1 MPSEPPED
9 RASTPQSQ
17 SRSKQERIR
26 DNQRRSRARR
36 QEYLA
41 DLEKRLSECQITCRD
56 ADIQRAAFIELQIEN
71 TRLREL
77 LSLAGVNDQ
86 FVEHYVSQ
94 AVAQSTQFPQE
105 ANPALR
111 QLKPKIAAIDPNRML
126 SSNASGGVGGSS
138 SSNVNNVFQP
148 SSASAS
154 ASTSA
159 SAPPRRHSHNVMS
172 STPAMTI
179 PDQTMTTP
187 ATSYSNVSSFVPPQ
201 SDMSSPATFD
211 WLYQQSPLMQT
222 QSTVESYLCDA
233 FGMPVR
239 RSSRPADDSTVLC
252 SVAKQMIDQYHIP
265 PQEMDMVKAKL
276 SRGCFQPSFP
286 GAGCSVDNQV
296 LFQVLNELSAKY
308 S

>member
-9 RASTPQSQ
+9 RATTPQSQ
-17 SRSKQERIR
+17 SKSKQERIR

-94 AVAQSTQFPQE
+94 AVAQASQFPQE
-105 ANPALR
+105 ANPTLR
-111 QLKPKIAAIDPNRML
+111 QLKPKIATMDATRML
-126 SSNASGGVGGSS
+126 
-138 SSNVNNVFQP
+138 

-154 ASTSA
+154 SSSTTIQQPNVASGPS
-159 SAPPRRHSHNVMS
+159 RRHSHTVMS
-172 STPAMTI
+172 STSGTSVTDRNIAPTPTSSYNPISPFI
-179 PDQTMTTP
+179 PPLTDI
-187 ATSYSNVSSFVPPQ
+187 
-201 SDMSSPATFD
+201 SSPTTFD
-211 WLYQQSPLMQT
+211 WLYQQSPLPQA
-222 QSTVESYLCDA
+222 QNPSDPFICEV
-233 FGMPVR
+233 FGIAAPGPLR
-239 RSSRPADDSTVLC
+239 AADDNTVLC
-252 SVAKQMIDQYHIP
+252 SVAKQMMDQYHIP
-265 PQEMDMVKAKL
+265 PLELEQVKAKL
-276 SRGCFQPSFP
+276 SQGFCQPSYP
-286 GAGCSVDNQV
+286 GSGCSVDNQI

-308 S
+308 A

>member
-1 MPSEPPED
+1 MMPSEPPED
-9 RASTPQSQ
+9 RSSTPQSQ
-17 SRSKQERIR
+17 TRSKQERIR

-94 AVAQSTQFPQE
+94 AVAQGTQFPQE

-111 QLKPKIAAIDPNRML
+111 QLKPKIAAMDPNRML
-126 SSNASGGVGGSS
+126 SNAAGPSTSSTSTSNAI
-138 SSNVNNVFQP
+138 FQQP
-148 SSASAS
+148 SNPTGASVPS
-154 ASTSA
+154 
-159 SAPPRRHSHNVMS
+159 RRHSHNVMS
-172 STPAMTI
+172 SSPAI
-179 PDQTMTTP
+179 AVPDQTMVTP
-187 ATSYSNVSSFVPPQ
+187 ATPYHTVSPFGPTPSN
-201 SDMSSPATFD
+201 MGSPANFD
-211 WLYQQSPLMQT
+211 WLYQQSPILQERNP
-222 QSTVESYLCDA
+222 SEPYLCDA
-233 FGMPVR
+233 FGVPVQ
-239 RSSRPADDSTVLC
+239 RSSRPPDDSTVLC

-265 PQEMDMVKAKL
+265 PHEMEQVKAKL

-296 LFQVLNELSAKY
+296 LFQVLNELSTKY

>member
-1 MPSEPPED
+1 MPSEPPEE

-94 AVAQSTQFPQE
+94 AVAQGTQFPQE
-105 ANPALR
+105 VNPALR

-126 SSNASGGVGGSS
+126 SSAVSGSGSNSTVNTNAA
-138 SSNVNNVFQP
+138 FQP
-148 SSASAS
+148 NSTGIP
-154 ASTSA
+154 TSA
-159 SAPPRRHSHNVMS
+159 SAPSRRHSHNVMS
-172 STPAMTI
+172 STTSAGPI
-179 PDQTMTTP
+179 SEQTLTTP
-187 ATSYSNVSSFVPPQ
+187 TTSYSNVSSFVQP
-201 SDMSSPATFD
+201 SAEMGSPANFD
-211 WLYQQSPLMQT
+211 WLYQQSPILQG
-222 QSTVESYLCDA
+222 QNSSDPYLCDA
-233 FGMPVR
+233 FGIPAR
-239 RSSRPADDSTVLC
+239 RLSRTADDSTILC

-265 PQEMDMVKAKL
+265 PHEMEQVKAKL

-286 GAGCSVDNQV
+286 GVGCSIDNSI

-308 S
+308 T

>member
-1 MPSEPPED
+1 MPSETSDD
-9 RASTPQSQ
+9 RALTPQSQ

-77 LSLAGVNDQ
+77 LSLAGVNEQ

-94 AVAQSTQFPQE
+94 AVAQGTQFPQE

-126 SSNASGGVGGSS
+126 SSGASGSSGS
-138 SSNVNNVFQP
+138 NMNNILQ
-148 SSASAS
+148 
-154 ASTSA
+154 STSA

-172 STPAMTI
+172 STSGTSM
-179 PDQTMTTP
+179 PDQNLALTP
-187 ATSYSNVSSFVPPQ
+187 TSSYNTISPFVPPL
-201 SDMSSPATFD
+201 SDLSSPANFD
-211 WLYQQSPLMQT
+211 WLYQQSPILQP
-222 QSTVESYLCDA
+222 QNSSEPFLCDA
-233 FGMPVR
+233 FGMPVQPSPR
-239 RSSRPADDSTVLC
+239 TADDNTTVLC

-265 PQEMDMVKAKL
+265 PQEMEQVKAKL
-276 SRGCFQPSFP
+276 SRGCFRPSFP
-286 GAGCSVDNQV
+286 GAGCSVDNQI